1 MPHDESLWV
10 DPDFDER
17 YDPESVTV
25 RGRTGSDHDFVHIE
39 RLGKATGELVGADS
53 VILVGL
59 VLDREHGQEL
69 QLALVDT
76 EEGTLANAV
85 RLAPTEAADYPVRL
99 RVEYPEQ
106 SSRLLALLRWLL
118 IIPHIFI
125 VDALWDLL
133 WLVVLIAGVIL
144 LFTGRFNLD
153 LFLFDSQGVIVRRV
167 TIDLAPLLDGKTRV
181 AQFHL
186 HSGACAE
193 VSRIL
198 VNDIP
203 QCRAETGE
211 PVNCL
216 AGLAVS
222 SRSAIAL
229 TK

>member
-1 MPHDESLWV
+1 MQQTQKRLTSGPWLIC
-10 DPDFDER
+10 
-17 YDPESVTV
+17 
-25 RGRTGSDHDFVHIE
+25 GR
-39 RLGKATGELVGADS
+39 R
-53 VILVGL
+53 ILVGMALAVGL
-59 VLDREHGQEL
+59 VS
-69 QLALVDT
+69 ATV
-76 EEGTLANAV
+76 
-85 RLAPTEAADYPVRL
+85 LAPPLASA
-99 RVEYPEQ
+99 Q
-106 SSRLLALLRWLL
+106 SSGLSIELNKAEDFDGSCVASFVFQNNLGATL
-118 IIPHIFI
+118 
-125 VDALWDLL
+125 D
-133 WLVVLIAGVIL
+133 
-144 LFTGRFNLD
+144 RFNLD

-203 QCRAETGE
+203 QCRAESGE
-211 PVNCL
+211 SVNCL